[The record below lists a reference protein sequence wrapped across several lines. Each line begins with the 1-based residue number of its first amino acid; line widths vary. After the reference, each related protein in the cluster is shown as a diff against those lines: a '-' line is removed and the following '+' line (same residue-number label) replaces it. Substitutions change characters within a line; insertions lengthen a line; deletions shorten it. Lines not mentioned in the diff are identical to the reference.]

1 MEDNQ
6 EFHPA
11 VKLLLARMESHP
23 EEFDETR
30 NSAEEIIST
39 ADRWWRPLDRIMDWG
54 SDAEK
59 AAIKESLRRIKLNAA
74 HHVAMD
80 ELCNGDERR
89 RKYREEQEYEQNMA
103 QALKS
108 QQLHSVQSALMQQQ
122 LVPQTQSSPLIGANV
137 PSRYPTPVAGK
148 GLVETVMDTFRNKK

>member
-23 EEFDETR
+23 EEFDEVRIGLDEPT
-30 NSAEEIIST
+30 T
-39 ADRWWRPLDRIMDWG
+39 APDRWWRPLDRIMDWG
-54 SDAEK
+54 TDEEK
-59 AAIKESLRRIKLNAA
+59 AAIRDSLRRIKLDAA
-74 HHVAMD
+74 HHIVMD

-89 RKYREEQEYEQNMA
+89 RKQQEEHEYERNMA

-122 LVPQTQSSPLIGANV
+122 LVPQTQSSPLVGANV
-137 PSRYPTPVAGK
+137 PSRYPTPTDMEKNGIMGALR
-148 GLVETVMDTFRNKK
+148 GLLK